1 MKVFLLVN
9 NAKDNNFYEVSTLP
23 NSILSRFLRLP
34 LSIRVL
40 TISLTIIILFGSFI
54 TWIEPETFPTLFEGI
69 WWAIITTSTVG
80 YGDYAPITILGRITG
95 MLLILTGVGFLSTYL
110 ITLATAAVSK
120 QNAYL
125 EGKTTYRGQNH
136 LIIIGWNERSKL
148 MIHSIIKD
156 RENIPI
162 TLIDESL
169 TTNPVP
175 ETIHFVKGNS
185 NLDSVLLKANIMTAR
200 KVIITADQN
209 KEELQA
215 DMHSILTLLA
225 IKGLNVNVPCI
236 VEILTAEQV
245 QNAKRAGADEIIETN
260 SLTSFVM
267 HNSLNSQDTMI
278 AFLEL
283 LNQLKDKKL
292 QFIPLKNLNEKTD
305 NYLTLNNYLL
315 ADGKLLLGVKRGGIS
330 YLNPNP
336 SFVFEETDELIII
349 T

>member
-1 MKVFLLVN
+1 MF
-9 NAKDNNFYEVSTLP
+9 TLP

-40 TISLTIIILFGSFI
+40 TISLSIIILFGFFI
-54 TWIEPETFPTLFEGI
+54 TFIEPETFPTIFEGI

-80 YGDYAPITILGRITG
+80 YGDYAPITVLGRMTG

-110 ITLATAAVSK
+110 VTLATAAVAK

-125 EGKTTYRGQNH
+125 EGKTTYKGQNH

-148 MIHSIIKD
+148 IIHSIIKD
-156 RENIPI
+156 QENIPI
-162 TLIDESL
+162 TLVDESL

-175 ETIHFVKGNS
+175 ETIHFVRGNS
-185 NLDSVLLKANIMTAR
+185 NLDSVLLKANIMTAS

-215 DMHSILTLLA
+215 DMHSILSLLA
-225 IKGLNVNVPCI
+225 IKGLNAKIPCI
-236 VEILTAEQV
+236 VEILTAEQI

-267 HNSLNSQDTMI
+267 HNSLTSQDTMI

-292 QFIPLKNLNEKTD
+292 QFIPLTNIHGELGD
-305 NYLTLNNYLL
+305 YLILNNYLL
-315 ADGKLLLGVKRGGIS
+315 ADGKLLLGVKRGGTS

-336 SFVFEETDELIII
+336 AFQFEENDELIII

>member
-1 MKVFLLVN
+1 M
-9 NAKDNNFYEVSTLP
+9 P

-40 TISLTIIILFGSFI
+40 TISLTIIILFGFFI
-54 TWIEPETFPTLFEGI
+54 TFIEPETFPTIFEGI

-80 YGDYAPITILGRITG
+80 YGDYAPITVLGRITG

-110 ITLATAAVSK
+110 VTLATAAVAK

-125 EGKTTYRGQNH
+125 EGKTTYKGQNH

-148 MIHSIIKD
+148 IIHSIIKD
-156 RENIPI
+156 QENIPI
-162 TLIDESL
+162 TLVDESL

-175 ETIHFVKGNS
+175 ETIHFVRGNS
-185 NLDSVLLKANIMTAR
+185 NLDSVLLKANIMTAS

-215 DMHSILTLLA
+215 DMHSILSLLA
-225 IKGLNVNVPCI
+225 IKGLNAKIPCI
-236 VEILTAEQV
+236 VEILTAEQI

-267 HNSLNSQDTMI
+267 HNSLTSQDTMI

-292 QFIPLKNLNEKTD
+292 QFIPLTNIHGELGD
-305 NYLTLNNYLL
+305 YLILNNYLL
-315 ADGKLLLGVKRGGIS
+315 ADGKLLLGVKRGG
-330 YLNPNP
+330 L
-336 SFVFEETDELIII
+336 VTLILILHSSLKRMMN
-349 T
+349 

>member
-1 MKVFLLVN
+1 M
-9 NAKDNNFYEVSTLP
+9 P

-40 TISLTIIILFGSFI
+40 TISLSIIILFGFFI
-54 TWIEPETFPTLFEGI
+54 TFIEPETFPTIFEGI

-80 YGDYAPITILGRITG
+80 YGDYAPITVLGRITG

-110 ITLATAAVSK
+110 VTLATAAVAK

-125 EGKTTYRGQNH
+125 EGKTTYKGQNH

-148 MIHSIIKD
+148 IIHSIIKD
-156 RENIPI
+156 QENIPI
-162 TLIDESL
+162 TLVDESL

-175 ETIHFVKGNS
+175 ETIHFVRGNS
-185 NLDSVLLKANIMTAR
+185 NLDSVLLKANIMTAS

-215 DMHSILTLLA
+215 DMHSILSLLA
-225 IKGLNVNVPCI
+225 IKGLNAKIPCI
-236 VEILTAEQV
+236 VEILTAEQI

-267 HNSLNSQDTMI
+267 HNSLTSQDTMI

-292 QFIPLKNLNEKTD
+292 QFIPLTNIHGELGD
-305 NYLTLNNYLL
+305 YLILNNYLL
-315 ADGKLLLGVKRGGIS
+315 ADGKLLLGVKRGG
-330 YLNPNP
+330 L
-336 SFVFEETDELIII
+336 VTLILILHSSLKRMMN
-349 T
+349 

>member
-1 MKVFLLVN
+1 M
-9 NAKDNNFYEVSTLP
+9 P

-40 TISLTIIILFGSFI
+40 TISLTIIILFGFFI
-54 TWIEPETFPTLFEGI
+54 TFIEPETFPTIFEGI

-80 YGDYAPITILGRITG
+80 YGDYAPITVLGRITG

-110 ITLATAAVSK
+110 VTLATAAVAK

-125 EGKTTYRGQNH
+125 EGKNTYKGQNH

-148 MIHSIIKD
+148 IIHSIIKD
-156 RENIPI
+156 QENIPI
-162 TLIDESL
+162 TLVDESL

-175 ETIHFVKGNS
+175 ETIHFVRGNS
-185 NLDSVLLKANIMTAR
+185 NLDSVLLKANIMTAS

-215 DMHSILTLLA
+215 DMHSILSLLA
-225 IKGLNVNVPCI
+225 IKGLNAKIPCI
-236 VEILTAEQV
+236 VEILTAEQI

-267 HNSLNSQDTMI
+267 HNSLTSQDTMI

-292 QFIPLKNLNEKTD
+292 QFIPLTNIHGELGD
-305 NYLTLNNYLL
+305 YLILNNYLL
-315 ADGKLLLGVKRGGIS
+315 ADGKLLLGVKRGGTS

-336 SFVFEETDELIII
+336 AFQFEENDELIII

>member
-1 MKVFLLVN
+1 
-9 NAKDNNFYEVSTLP
+9 
-23 NSILSRFLRLP
+23 
-34 LSIRVL
+34 
-40 TISLTIIILFGSFI
+40 
-54 TWIEPETFPTLFEGI
+54 
-69 WWAIITTSTVG
+69 
-80 YGDYAPITILGRITG
+80 

-110 ITLATAAVSK
+110 VTLATAAVAK

-125 EGKTTYRGQNH
+125 EGKTTYKGQNH

-148 MIHSIIKD
+148 IIHSIIKD
-156 RENIPI
+156 QENIPI
-162 TLIDESL
+162 TLVDESL

-175 ETIHFVKGNS
+175 ETIHFVRGNS
-185 NLDSVLLKANIMTAR
+185 NLDSVLLKANIMTAS

-215 DMHSILTLLA
+215 DMHSILSLLA
-225 IKGLNVNVPCI
+225 IKGLNAKIPCI
-236 VEILTAEQV
+236 VEILTAEQI

-267 HNSLNSQDTMI
+267 HNSLTSQDTMI

-292 QFIPLKNLNEKTD
+292 QFIPLTNIHGELGD
-305 NYLTLNNYLL
+305 YLILNNYLL
-315 ADGKLLLGVKRGGIS
+315 ADGKLLLGVKRGGTS

-336 SFVFEETDELIII
+336 AFQFEENDELIII

>member
-1 MKVFLLVN
+1 M
-9 NAKDNNFYEVSTLP
+9 P

-40 TISLTIIILFGSFI
+40 TISLSIIILFGFFI
-54 TWIEPETFPTLFEGI
+54 TFIEPETFPTIFEGI

-80 YGDYAPITILGRITG
+80 YGDYAPITVLGRITG

-110 ITLATAAVSK
+110 VTLATAAVAK

-125 EGKTTYRGQNH
+125 EGKTTYKGQNH

-148 MIHSIIKD
+148 IIHSIIKD
-156 RENIPI
+156 QENIPI
-162 TLIDESL
+162 TLVDESL

-175 ETIHFVKGNS
+175 ETIHFVRGNS
-185 NLDSVLLKANIMTAR
+185 NLDSVLLKANIMTAS

-215 DMHSILTLLA
+215 DMHSILSLLA
-225 IKGLNVNVPCI
+225 IKGLNAKIPCI
-236 VEILTAEQV
+236 VEILTAEQI

-267 HNSLNSQDTMI
+267 HNSLTSQDTMI

-292 QFIPLKNLNEKTD
+292 QFIPLTNIHGELGD
-305 NYLTLNNYLL
+305 YLILNNYLL
-315 ADGKLLLGVKRGGIS
+315 ADGKLLLGVKRGGTS

-336 SFVFEETDELIII
+336 AFQFEENDELIII

>member
-1 MKVFLLVN
+1 MVN
-9 NAKDNNFYEVSTLP
+9 NAKDNNYYEVFTLP
-23 NSILSRFLRLP
+23 NSMLSRFLRLP

-40 TISLTIIILFGSFI
+40 SISLTIIILFGCFI
-54 TWIEPETFPTLFEGI
+54 TLVEPETFPTLFEGI

-80 YGDYAPITILGRITG
+80 YGDYAPITVLGRITG

-110 ITLATAAVSK
+110 VTLATAAVAK

-136 LIIIGWNERSKL
+136 LIIVGWNERSKL
-148 MIHSIIKD
+148 IIHSIIKD

-169 TTNPVP
+169 ATNPVP

-185 NLDSVLLKANIMTAR
+185 NLDSVLLKANIMTAS
-200 KVIITADQN
+200 KVILTADQN

-215 DMHSILTLLA
+215 DMHTILTLLA
-225 IKGLNVNVPCI
+225 IKGLNANVPCI
-236 VEILTAEQV
+236 VEILTAEQI

-292 QFIPLKNLNEKTD
+292 QFIPVKNIEEELVD
-305 NYLTLNNYLL
+305 YLTLNNFLL
-315 ADGKLLLGVKRGGIS
+315 AEGKLLLGVKRGGTS
-330 YLNPNP
+330 YLNPKS
-336 SFVFEETDELIII
+336 SFEFEEKDELIII

>member
-1 MKVFLLVN
+1 M
-9 NAKDNNFYEVSTLP
+9 P

-40 TISLTIIILFGSFI
+40 TISLTIIILFGFFI
-54 TWIEPETFPTLFEGI
+54 TFIEPETFPTIFEGI

-80 YGDYAPITILGRITG
+80 YGDYAPITVLGRITG

-110 ITLATAAVSK
+110 VTLATAAVAK

-125 EGKTTYRGQNH
+125 EGKTTYKGQNH

-148 MIHSIIKD
+148 IIHSIIKD
-156 RENIPI
+156 QENIPI
-162 TLIDESL
+162 TLVDESL

-175 ETIHFVKGNS
+175 ETIHFVRGNS
-185 NLDSVLLKANIMTAR
+185 NLDSVLLKANIMTAS

-215 DMHSILTLLA
+215 DMHSILSLLA
-225 IKGLNVNVPCI
+225 IKGLNAKIPCI
-236 VEILTAEQV
+236 VEILTAEQI

-267 HNSLNSQDTMI
+267 HNSLTSQDTMI

-292 QFIPLKNLNEKTD
+292 QFIPLTNIHGELGD
-305 NYLTLNNYLL
+305 YLILNNYLL
-315 ADGKLLLGVKRGGIS
+315 ADGKLLLGVKRGGTS

-336 SFVFEETDELIII
+336 AFQFEENDELIII

>member
-1 MKVFLLVN
+1 MF
-9 NAKDNNFYEVSTLP
+9 TLP

-40 TISLTIIILFGSFI
+40 TISLTIIILFGFFI
-54 TWIEPETFPTLFEGI
+54 TFIEPETFPTIFEGI

-80 YGDYAPITILGRITG
+80 YGDYAPITVLGRITG

-110 ITLATAAVSK
+110 VTLATAAVAK

-125 EGKTTYRGQNH
+125 EGKTTYKGQNH

-148 MIHSIIKD
+148 IIHSIIKD
-156 RENIPI
+156 QENIPI
-162 TLIDESL
+162 TLVDESL

-175 ETIHFVKGNS
+175 ETIHFVRGNS
-185 NLDSVLLKANIMTAR
+185 NLDSVLLKANIMTAS

-215 DMHSILTLLA
+215 DMHSILSLLA
-225 IKGLNVNVPCI
+225 IKGLNAKIPCI
-236 VEILTAEQV
+236 VEILTAEQI

-267 HNSLNSQDTMI
+267 HNSLTSQDTMI

-292 QFIPLKNLNEKTD
+292 QFIPLTNIHGELGD
-305 NYLTLNNYLL
+305 YLILNNYLL
-315 ADGKLLLGVKRGGIS
+315 ADGKLLLGVKRGGTS

-336 SFVFEETDELIII
+336 AFQFEENDELIII

>member
-9 NAKDNNFYEVSTLP
+9 NAKDNNFKRCQTLP
-23 NSILSRFLRLP
+23 KSILSRFLRLP

-40 TISLTIIILFGSFI
+40 TISLSIIILFGFFI
-54 TWIEPETFPTLFEGI
+54 TWIEPETFPTLFEGV

-95 MLLILTGVGFLSTYL
+95 MLLILSGVGFLSTYL
-110 ITLATAAVSK
+110 VTLATAAVAK

-125 EGKTTYRGQNH
+125 EGKTTYKGQNH

-156 RENIPI
+156 KENIPV

-169 TTNPVP
+169 ATNPVP
-175 ETIHFVKGNS
+175 EMIHFVKGNS
-185 NLDSVLLKANIMTAR
+185 NLDSVLLKANIMTAN

-209 KEELQA
+209 KKELQA

-225 IKGLNVNVPCI
+225 IKGLNPTVPCI
-236 VEILTAEQV
+236 VEILTTEQV

-292 QFIPLKNLNEKTD
+292 QFIPLKNINEELVD
-305 NYLTLNNYLL
+305 YLTLNNYLL
-315 ADGKLLLGVKRGGIS
+315 ANGKLLLGVKRGGSS

-336 SFVFEETDELIII
+336 SFIFEEKDELIII

>member
-1 MKVFLLVN
+1 MF
-9 NAKDNNFYEVSTLP
+9 TLP

-40 TISLTIIILFGSFI
+40 TISLSIIILFGFFI
-54 TWIEPETFPTLFEGI
+54 TFIEPETFPTIFEGI

-80 YGDYAPITILGRITG
+80 YGDYAPITVLGRITG

-110 ITLATAAVSK
+110 VTLATAAVAK

-125 EGKTTYRGQNH
+125 EGKTTYKGQNH

-148 MIHSIIKD
+148 IIHSIIKD
-156 RENIPI
+156 QENIPI
-162 TLIDESL
+162 TLVDESL

-175 ETIHFVKGNS
+175 ETIHFVRGNS
-185 NLDSVLLKANIMTAR
+185 NLDSVLLKANIMTAS

-215 DMHSILTLLA
+215 DMHSILSLLA
-225 IKGLNVNVPCI
+225 IKGLNAKIPCI
-236 VEILTAEQV
+236 VEILTAEQI

-267 HNSLNSQDTMI
+267 HNSLTSQDTMI

-292 QFIPLKNLNEKTD
+292 QFIPLTNIHGELGD
-305 NYLTLNNYLL
+305 YLILNNYLL
-315 ADGKLLLGVKRGGIS
+315 ADGKLLLGVKRGGTS

-336 SFVFEETDELIII
+336 AFQFEENDELIII